1 MLNVSLELFADEVVE
16 CVKEIL
22 GDGYDIELRR
32 VPKNN
37 GIILTGIS
45 ICRAGEKVSPVIYLD
60 DYYAERADTE
70 TEVEL
75 TARKIVN
82 CFRYNGDLSDT
93 VLKSAEHLYD
103 FGKARDRVMLKLIH
117 TKNNEQ
123 RLNQVPNIPYLDLSI
138 VFYLYMDEDS
148 GSMMTAQIQ
157 NEHLALWGV
166 DTQMLYR
173 IALQNMQ
180 RVMPAQINSITQ
192 IIEDLKCAFGEEPDE
207 DRGEEDAPFYVL
219 TTSSGI
225 NGAACMLYS
234 GVLEKFAEQ
243 RGNDIIILPSSVHEV
258 FLLEDTG
265 EIDYMA
271 LTELVKCINATE
283 VPTQDILSEKV
294 YRYER
299 CSGKVVIAV

>member
-192 IIEDLKCAFGEEPDE
+192 II
-207 DRGEEDAPFYVL
+207 
-219 TTSSGI
+219 
-225 NGAACMLYS
+225 
-234 GVLEKFAEQ
+234 
-243 RGNDIIILPSSVHEV
+243 
-258 FLLEDTG
+258 
-265 EIDYMA
+265 
-271 LTELVKCINATE
+271 
-283 VPTQDILSEKV
+283 
-294 YRYER
+294 
-299 CSGKVVIAV
+299 

>member
-1 MLNVSLELFADEVVE
+1 
-16 CVKEIL
+16 
-22 GDGYDIELRR
+22 
-32 VPKNN
+32 
-37 GIILTGIS
+37 
-45 ICRAGEKVSPVIYLD
+45 
-60 DYYAERADTE
+60 
-70 TEVEL
+70 
-75 TARKIVN
+75 
-82 CFRYNGDLSDT
+82 
-93 VLKSAEHLYD
+93 
-103 FGKARDRVMLKLIH
+103 
-117 TKNNEQ
+117 
-123 RLNQVPNIPYLDLSI
+123 
-138 VFYLYMDEDS
+138 
-148 GSMMTAQIQ
+148 
-157 NEHLALWGV
+157 
-166 DTQMLYR
+166 
-173 IALQNMQ
+173 
-180 RVMPAQINSITQ
+180 MPAQINSITQ

-258 FLLEDTG
+258 LLLEDTG

>member
-1 MLNVSLELFADEVVE
+1 MTIN
-16 CVKEIL
+16 
-22 GDGYDIELRR
+22 
-32 VPKNN
+32 
-37 GIILTGIS
+37 
-45 ICRAGEKVSPVIYLD
+45 
-60 DYYAERADTE
+60 AERADTE

-219 TTSSGI
+219 TTSEVSMGRLHALFRSAREVC
-225 NGAACMLYS
+225 GAEREGHHY
-234 GVLEKFAEQ
+234 FAVQ
-243 RGNDIIILPSSVHEV
+243 C
-258 FLLEDTG
+258 
-265 EIDYMA
+265 A
-271 LTELVKCINATE
+271 
-283 VPTQDILSEKV
+283 
-294 YRYER
+294 
-299 CSGKVVIAV
+299 

>member
-22 GDGYDIELRR
+22 GDRYDIELRQ

-45 ICRAGEKVSPVIYLD
+45 ICRAGERVSPVIYLD

-173 IALQNMQ
+173 FRCRIW
-180 RVMPAQINSITQ
+180 
-192 IIEDLKCAFGEEPDE
+192 
-207 DRGEEDAPFYVL
+207 
-219 TTSSGI
+219 
-225 NGAACMLYS
+225 
-234 GVLEKFAEQ
+234 
-243 RGNDIIILPSSVHEV
+243 SV
-258 FLLEDTG
+258 
-265 EIDYMA
+265 
-271 LTELVKCINATE
+271 
-283 VPTQDILSEKV
+283 
-294 YRYER
+294 
-299 CSGKVVIAV
+299 

>member
-1 MLNVSLELFADEVVE
+1 M
-16 CVKEIL
+16 
-22 GDGYDIELRR
+22 
-32 VPKNN
+32 
-37 GIILTGIS
+37 
-45 ICRAGEKVSPVIYLD
+45 SPVIYLD

-219 TTSSGI
+219 TTSRGI

-243 RGNDIIILPSSVHEV
+243 RGKDIIILPSSVHEV
-258 FLLEDTG
+258 LLLEDTG
-265 EIDYMA
+265 DIDCKA

-283 VPTQDILSEKV
+283 VPMEDILSERV
-294 YRYER
+294 YEYNLEKKEI
-299 CSGKVVIAV
+299 KVVA

>member
-93 VLKSAEHLYD
+93 VLKSAEH
-103 FGKARDRVMLKLIH
+103 
-117 TKNNEQ
+117 
-123 RLNQVPNIPYLDLSI
+123 
-138 VFYLYMDEDS
+138 
-148 GSMMTAQIQ
+148 
-157 NEHLALWGV
+157 EHLALWGV

-219 TTSSGI
+219 TTSRGI

-243 RGNDIIILPSSVHEV
+243 RGKDIIILPSSVHEV
-258 FLLEDTG
+258 LLLEDTG
-265 EIDYMA
+265 DIDCKA

-283 VPTQDILSEKV
+283 VPMEDVLSENI

-299 CSGKVVIAV
+299 ICNRITIIA